1 VSEKKG
7 FFSRLF
13 GRQNKA
19 GYNDILKELNIRM
32 LKDERFALRV
42 EDYQEF
48 CNCIKD
54 YSTVKLP
61 KNKEDS
67 GQASDKT
74 RHLTPEEIVSI
85 TSDQASDINNKLQ
98 QSAIPYGRAGDSNKQ
113 WYSDMISNWNT
124 LYSTFMLPFI
134 STTQATIERLNTR
147 GSYKPDTQKKQAV
160 QKLRYFF
167 ESIYLDCALTV
178 GALSWFGEDVTP
190 QWIGA
195 IQTIPVLQQGGGQV
209 ITGSGGRNSEG
220 DGQMRKP
227 ERPGYPEKITNEV

>member
-1 VSEKKG
+1 MS
-7 FFSRLF
+7 FFKRLF
-13 GRQNKA
+13 GKENKSI
-19 GYNDILKELNIRM
+19 YSDILKELSIRIM
-32 LKDERFALRV
+32 KDERFAVRV
-42 EDYQEF
+42 KDYQDF

-54 YSTVKLP
+54 YSTVRAP
-61 KNKEDS
+61 ENKKDGS
-67 GQASDKT
+67 QASDTPKQ
-74 RHLTPEEIVSI
+74 LTPEEIVRI

-167 ESIYLDCALTV
+167 ETIYLDCALTV
-178 GALSWFGEDVTP
+178 GGLSWFGEDVTP
-190 QWIGA
+190 QWLGA
-195 IQTIPVLQQGGGQV
+195 IQTLPVLQQGGGQV

-220 DGQMRKP
+220 EEGQMRKP
-227 ERPGYPEKITNEV
+227 ERPGYPEKIANEV